1 MTNHSKM
8 ILVAALCLG
17 LTAAAL
23 AQSEAIRAI
32 YRESASIPTNV
43 EGIHAYPAP
52 PAGSNHSPR
61 RTRNWRPTAFRPAPT
76 KSRILTATRCGPGL

>member
-32 YRESASIPTNV
+32 YRESASIPTTV
-43 EGIHAYPAP
+43 EGIHAYPA
-52 PAGSNHSPR
+52 PR
-61 RTRNWRPTAFRPAPT
+61 RTRNWRPTAFRPALT